1 MKQDTKETER
11 FYKYLLSEINNTVL
25 VKDQISLQPLL
36 LLRNCLPVLK
46 NVCISNNIYKR
57 YKSIWLVK
65 PSIGHLISESGL

>member
-11 FYKYLLSEINNTVL
+11 FYKYLLSEIINNTVL

-46 NVCISNNIYKR
+46 NVCISNNIYKDINQSDWSSPVLAPW
-57 YKSIWLVK
+57 Y
-65 PSIGHLISESGL
+65 

>member
-46 NVCISNNIYKR
+46 NVCISDNIHNDINQ
-57 YKSIWLVK
+57 SDWSSPVLA
-65 PSIGHLISESGL
+65 P

>member
-46 NVCISNNIYKR
+46 NVCISNNIYKDINQ
-57 YKSIWLVK
+57 SDWSSPVLA
-65 PSIGHLISESGL
+65 P

>member
-46 NVCISNNIYKR
+46 NVCISNNIYNDINQ
-57 YKSIWLVK
+57 SDWSSPVLAT
-65 PSIGHLISESGL
+65 

>member
-36 LLRNCLPVLK
+36 LLRNCLPVKKCLH
-46 NVCISNNIYKR
+46 IRQYTQR

-65 PSIGHLISESGL
+65 PSIGPLILESGL

>member
-46 NVCISNNIYKR
+46 NVCISNNIYKDINQ
-57 YKSIWLVK
+57 SDWSSPVLAT
-65 PSIGHLISESGL
+65 